1 MDELTLAVVGI
12 DFANDDKSKS
22 NRRFELMACNPG
34 DRIDLLPE
42 PKNEHDKNA
51 VAVFSAGGIQ
61 VGYLT
66 AERAPYIGGR
76 MKREPY
82 IAVFQGL
89 VESAGYIRI
98 RFGGGAPTLP
108 TAAPPSPPAQVY
120 QDVDD
125 QGDVRITR
133 QSIDHGFYP
142 DPEGPEWGA

>member
-34 DRIDLLPE
+34 DRFDLLPE
-42 PKNEHDKNA
+42 PKNKHDENA
-51 VAVFSAGGIQ
+51 VAVFSASGIQ

-66 AERAPYIGGR
+66 AERAPYIGSR
-76 MKREPY
+76 IKREPY
-82 IAVFQGL
+82 VAVFQGL
-89 VESAGYIRI
+89 AESAGYIRI

-108 TAAPPSPPAQVY
+108 PALPPPPPAHVY
-120 QDVDD
+120 HDVDD

-133 QSIDHGFYP
+133 QPIDHGFYP
-142 DPEGPEWGA
+142 DPDGPEWGA

>member
-12 DFANDDKSKS
+12 DFANTDKSKS

-34 DRIDLLPE
+34 DRVELVLE
-42 PKNEHDKNA
+42 PQNKHDENA
-51 VAVFSAGGIQ
+51 VAVFSASGIQ

-66 AERAPYIGGR
+66 SLRAPFIGGR

-98 RFGGGAPTLP
+98 RFGGGMPTLP
-108 TAAPPSPPAQVY
+108 AAVPSPPPAQVY

-125 QGDVRITR
+125 QGEVRITR

>member
-22 NRRFELMACNPG
+22 NRRFELMACRPG
-34 DRIDLLPE
+34 DRVELVLE
-42 PKNEHDKNA
+42 RQNKHDENA
-51 VAVFSAGGIQ
+51 VAVFSASGIQ

-66 AERAPYIGGR
+66 SLRAAFIGGR
-76 MKREPY
+76 MKREPH

-89 VESAGYIRI
+89 VGSAGYIRI

-108 TAAPPSPPAQVY
+108 PAAPSPPPAQVY

-125 QGDVRITR
+125 HGEVRITR
-133 QSIDHGFYP
+133 QAIDHGFYP